1 VVVNA
6 WPVSQVDALSVEA
19 LSAPAQ
25 HIFLETK
32 PELLATP
39 PPDALRPYLYGEILS
54 MSDQVTTP
62 HKRHRVEVRMNP
74 QQDALIRQAADLEH
88 TTVTA
93 FVLDSVTARAAQV
106 VRRHQDLVL
115 ANEDFDRLIAEL
127 DKPATPVAELTTL
140 FDRHPKLPET

>member
-1 VVVNA
+1 
-6 WPVSQVDALSVEA
+6 
-19 LSAPAQ
+19 
-25 HIFLETK
+25 
-32 PELLATP
+32 
-39 PPDALRPYLYGEILS
+39 

-127 DKPATPVAELTTL
+127 EKPATPVAELTTL